1 MGRRLVQ
8 ALALAATAF
17 VVSACS
23 GADAKRAKELLGQA
37 NAAQAKVVSASY
49 DVRVVVSAESQR
61 YTMLMNGGGYVKGP
75 RAGDQFLTMR
85 GEGLPVAMNF
95 QLVSTGGRA
104 VVSINGRTQS
114 FPMPRESARSQDWT
128 AIVGDLTKH
137 VKSVDVRENSVVA
150 GKRGTTVAGVID
162 TAGLARAAAG
172 MSMLSQST
180 GAGALDEMTKHVG
193 DMRVVLF
200 IADRTRLIQSAAI
213 TLELKGSGQKAKVE
227 MLYSLRGVNRPVAF
241 PTSR

>member
-23 GADAKRAKELLGQA
+23 GADAGRAKELLSQA
-37 NAAQAKVVSASY
+37 NAAQAKVKSASY
-49 DVRVVVSAESQR
+49 DVRVVVSAGAMR
-61 YTMLMNGGGYVKGP
+61 YSMLMSGGGYFKGP

-95 QLVSTGGRA
+95 RMVSKGGRA
-104 VVSINGRTQS
+104 VVSMNGRTQS
-114 FPMPRESARSQDWT
+114 FPMPAETARSQNW
-128 AIVGDLTKH
+128 AAMVGDLTKH

-150 GKRGTTVAGVID
+150 GQRGTTVAGTID

-172 MSMLSQST
+172 MAMLSQSS
-180 GAGALDEMTKHVG
+180 GAAALDELTKNVG

-200 IADRTRLIQSAAI
+200 IADRTRLIRSAAI
-213 TLELKGSGQKAKVE
+213 TMELKGSGQKAKFE
-227 MLYSLRGVNRPVAF
+227 MFYSLRGVNRPVAF
-241 PTSR
+241 PSG

>member
-1 MGRRLVQ
+1 MRRRLVQ
-8 ALALAATAF
+8 ALSLVAAVL

-23 GADAKRAKELLGQA
+23 GADAKRAKELLTQA
-37 NAAQAKVVSASY
+37 NAAQAKVRSASY
-49 DVRVVVSAESQR
+49 DVRVVVSAGPMR
-61 YTMLMNGGGYVKGP
+61 YSMLMNGGGYFKGS

-85 GEGLPVAMNF
+85 GEGLPVPMNF
-95 QLVSTGGRA
+95 QLVSRGGHA
-104 VVSINGRTQS
+104 VATMNGRTQS
-114 FPMPRESARSQDWT
+114 FPMPAARARSQDWT

-137 VKSVDVRENSVVA
+137 VKSVDVRESSVVA
-150 GKRGTTVAGVID
+150 GKRGTTVVGVLD

-193 DMRVVLF
+193 DMRIVLF

-227 MLYSLRGVNRPVAF
+227 MFYSLRGVNRPVAF
-241 PTSR
+241 PSAY

>member
-17 VVSACS
+17 VISACS
-23 GADAKRAKELLGQA
+23 GADAKRAKELLAQA

-49 DVRVVVSAESQR
+49 DVRVVVSAGSQR
-61 YTMLMNGGGYVKGP
+61 YTMLMNGGGYFKGP

-85 GEGLPVAMNF
+85 GEGLPGATNF
-95 QLVSTGGRA
+95 QLVSKGGRA
-104 VVSINGRTQS
+104 IVSVNGSTQS
-114 FPMPRESARSQDWT
+114 FPMPPESAKSQDWT

-150 GKRGTTVAGVID
+150 GKRGTTVAGTID
-162 TAGLARAAAG
+162 TAGLVRAAAG
-172 MSMLSQST
+172 LSMPF
-180 GAGALDEMTKHVG
+180 GDGALDEMTKHVG
-193 DMRVVLF
+193 DMRIVLF
-200 IADRTRLIQSAAI
+200 IEDRTRLIQSAAI

-227 MLYSLRGVNRPVAF
+227 MFYSLRGVNRPVDF
-241 PTSR
+241 PSG

>member
-1 MGRRLVQ
+1 M
-8 ALALAATAF
+8 
-17 VVSACS
+17 
-23 GADAKRAKELLGQA
+23 
-37 NAAQAKVVSASY
+37 SASY
-49 DVRVVVSAESQR
+49 DVRVVVSAETQR
-61 YTMLMNGGGYVKGP
+61 YTMLVNGGGYFKGP

-104 VVSINGRTQS
+104 VVSVNGRTQS
-114 FPMPRESARSQDWT
+114 FPMPASSARSQDWT

-180 GAGALDEMTKHVG
+180 GAGALDEMTKNVG

-227 MLYSLRGVNRPVAF
+227 MFYSLRGVNRPVAF
-241 PTSR
+241 PSSR